1 MYVRQSDQHKFVTF
15 DFSMEFVAQS
25 IISYN
30 SIWCFERVFYLAVE
44 RYLKN
49 FKINHEFLLPFMFLL
64 FSFWLLWTLIFI
76 KTSKGTTILMTSK
89 FLYFYRT
96 VMLSNFVVAEV
107 RKSPKK
113 GKLWRRFVRNSVQ
126 FRRRK
131 RKKKPEGTLN
141 VNKENPKNLRKQGR
155 YEV

>member
-1 MYVRQSDQHKFVTF
+1 
-15 DFSMEFVAQS
+15 
-25 IISYN
+25 
-30 SIWCFERVFYLAVE
+30 
-44 RYLKN
+44 
-49 FKINHEFLLPFMFLL
+49 
-64 FSFWLLWTLIFI
+64 
-76 KTSKGTTILMTSK
+76 
-89 FLYFYRT
+89 
-96 VMLSNFVVAEV
+96 MLSNFVVAEV